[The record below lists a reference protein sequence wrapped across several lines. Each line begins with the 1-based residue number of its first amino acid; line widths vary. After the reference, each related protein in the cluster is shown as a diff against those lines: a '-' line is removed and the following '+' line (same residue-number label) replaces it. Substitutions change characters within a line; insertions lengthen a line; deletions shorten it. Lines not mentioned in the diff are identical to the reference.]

1 MDPYKVAVVGG
12 AGKMGGGIALTLLS
26 SLQSDVTVMDLS
38 KEGLDRLHGDLI
50 RGLRRHGEKII
61 NSLRAHYASNKNL
74 VSNEEIIDA
83 FIEEK
88 MRRLHL
94 TTSLSHIEGAS
105 WVFEAVI
112 EDVDVKSKLFK
123 MIGTKDVLY
132 FTNSSSIPIRLLA
145 DLSNIPGQLIGLHF
159 YNPVPQKKLIEL
171 VIPPECAEKRKQV
184 QSLCNA
190 LGKTF
195 VEPNDIAGF
204 IGNGFFIREVLFA
217 EELVRELKDKM
228 GEKKARS
235 LIDFV
240 TEKLLVRPMGIYR
253 LVQFVGVE
261 TVCLISQIMATYLN
275 EPLKISHFDGSIEPY
290 SKQGEL
296 IDSIPA
302 WRERPSKEELNRYFS
317 KLFQRGDEASDL
329 ARRFLFN
336 SRLIA
341 EGLVKSGVAK
351 DKRDVETVLTLGFD
365 HLYSPFTVHD
375 GGLDA

>member
-1 MDPYKVAVVGG
+1 
-12 AGKMGGGIALTLLS
+12 MGGGIALTLLS